1 MFFRSLFLI
10 QETKKILTFA
20 WYMEKV
26 VFLTDYLKPNLH
38 KCHQLKKFIFLMV
51 ILVLSVFL
59 YPDLANT
66 QEPILLG
73 CEINYPPF
81 CFVDVD
87 GQANGFSVEL
97 ILAALAAMGR
107 KAAFRVGPWTEVK
120 SWLEKGEVQALPLVG
135 RTPERESSF
144 DFTFPYL
151 SLHGAMVVR
160 TETKDIQNLND
171 LKGHKVAVMKDDNA
185 EEFLRREN
193 IGAEIYTTNTYIEAL
208 LGLSEGIY
216 DAVVIQWLVA
226 LRLLQEIGLNNLQIA
241 NKPIDA
247 FRQDFCFAVQEGD
260 RETLALLNEGLALVI
275 ADGTYQHLHSK
286 WFAALELPT
295 RRRIIIG
302 GDFNFPPFEFINEN
316 GQPDG
321 FNVDLTKAIANE
333 MDLDI
338 EIRLGPWA
346 KIREDLIEGKID
358 AIQGMLYSPERDL
371 LFNFTPPHTTVSS
384 VSVIRKGEGAPPS
397 SLDDLRGKQIIVQQG
412 DIMHDFLKENGIEDQ
427 AIFVESQKDALQVL
441 AEGKYD
447 CALVSMRTALYW
459 IEKHGWDNLTVGRE
473 PFVAND
479 YCFAVLHNQRALLSQ
494 LSEGLNLLSKTGEY
508 RKIYEKW
515 MGILDVR
522 SLRLIGILKYIA
534 IIIITLL
541 SLLFIFSLWSH
552 SLRKLVVKRT
562 RELHESEQQ
571 KELILNSTNELITY
585 YDTNLSIIWT
595 NRLSSKSIG
604 KTPEEVIGKHC
615 YELWHQRKAP
625 CTQCPV
631 LKALHDKMPHDGIN
645 QTPDGRYWYMRGYP
659 IFDEKGQVV
668 ALAEFTQDITEKKK
682 MEEEHEKLQGQL
694 LQAQKMES
702 VGRLAGGVAHDFNNM
717 LQAILGHTELALNQ
731 IDPFH
736 PIRADLIEIHQAAKR
751 SANLT
756 KQLLAFASK
765 QTIAPKVLDLNQ
777 IIEKTLNML
786 RRLIGEDIELDWYP
800 SKDLWSVNIDPSQI
814 DQILTNLC
822 INARDAITGHGK
834 ITIETGNAFFND
846 NYCAQHFGYI
856 PGEYVLMS
864 ISDTGCGMDQETLAN
879 IFEPFFT
886 TKGFGK
892 GTGLGMPTVYG
903 IVKQNNGFIN
913 VYSELG
919 KGSTIKIYLPRFK
932 KKSEP
937 IQEGISDLGLK
948 KGIETIFLVEDD
960 QAILKMTEKM
970 LKQLGYQVRT
980 AQTPQEAIN
989 IAHEGISPIHLLITD
1004 VVMPDMSGPEL
1015 TEKLQTVFPNL
1026 KVLYMSGYT
1035 SNVIAHQGVLD
1046 EDVHFIQ
1053 KPFSIKDL
1061 STKVR
1066 NILENII

>member
-1 MFFRSLFLI
+1 M
-10 QETKKILTFA
+10 KKILTFA

-97 ILAALAAMGR
+97 IRAALAAMGR
-107 KAAFRVGPWTEVK
+107 KAAFRVGPWAEVK

-144 DFTFPYL
+144 DFSPPYM
-151 SLHGAMVVR
+151 SLHGALVVQAN
-160 TETKDIQNLND
+160 TEDIQNLDD
-171 LKGHKVAVMKDDNA
+171 LKGRKVAVMLGDNA
-185 EEFLRREN
+185 EEFIRREN
-193 IGAEIYTTNTYIEAL
+193 IGAEIETTSTFKEAL
-208 LGLSEGIY
+208 LGLSQGNY
-216 DAVVIQWLVA
+216 DAVVIQRLVA
-226 LRLLQEIGLNNLQIA
+226 LRLLQETGLKNLRIV
-241 NKPIDA
+241 NKPIDG

-275 ADGTYQHLHSK
+275 ADGTYQYLHSK
-286 WFAALELPT
+286 WFAAMELPT
-295 RRRIIIG
+295 NRRIIIG
-302 GDFNFPPFEFINEN
+302 GDYNFPPFEFINEN
-316 GQPDG
+316 GLPDG
-321 FNVDLTKAIANE
+321 FNVDITRAIAKE

-346 KIREDLIEGKID
+346 KISEDLIKGKID
-358 AIQGMLYSPERDL
+358 AIQGMLYSPERGLIFD
-371 LFNFTPPHTTVSS
+371 FTPPHSTISYVSI
-384 VSVIRKGEGAPPS
+384 IRVGKGSPPA
-397 SLDDLRGKQIIVQQG
+397 SLDDLKGKQIIVQRG
-412 DIMHDFLKENGIEDQ
+412 DIMHDFLQKNGIADQ
-427 AIFVESQKDALQVL
+427 AIFVDSQEDALQVL
-441 AEGKYD
+441 AEGNYD
-447 CALVSMRTALYW
+447 CALVSLRAALYW
-459 IEKHGWDNLTVGRE
+459 IEKQGWNNLTLGRE
-473 PFVAND
+473 PFTTSD
-479 YCFAVLHNQRALLSQ
+479 YCFAVNQNQKALLSQ
-494 LSEGLNLLSKTGEY
+494 LNEGLNVISKTGEY
-508 RKIYEKW
+508 RQIYEKW
-515 MGILDVR
+515 MGIYDVKALKLITI
-522 SLRLIGILKYIA
+522 LRYIA
-534 IIIITLL
+534 GVIIPLL
-541 SLLFIFSLWSH
+541 ALLFIFFLWSWM
-552 SLRKLVVKRT
+552 LRKQVNIRT
-562 RELHESEQQ
+562 NELHESERQ
-571 KELILNSTNELITY
+571 KELILNSTDELITY
-585 YDTNLSIIWT
+585 YDTSLRIIWS
-595 NRLSSKSIG
+595 NRLATESFG
-604 KTPEEVIGKHC
+604 KTPKEVVGLHC
-615 YELWHQRKAP
+615 YELWHQHHEP
-625 CTQCPV
+625 CDECPV
-631 LKALHDKMPHDGIN
+631 LKALHDKAPREAIN
-645 QTPDGRYWYMRGYP
+645 QTSDGRYWHMRGYP
-659 IFDEKGQVV
+659 IFDKNGQVV
-668 ALAEFTQDITEKKK
+668 ALAEFTRDITEKKK
-682 MEEEHEKLQGQL
+682 MEEEHARLQAQL

-717 LQAILGHTELALNQ
+717 LQAILGHAELALNQ
-731 IDPFH
+731 VDPFH
-736 PIRADLIEIHQAAKR
+736 PLHEYLIEIYHAAER

-756 KQLLAFASK
+756 RQLLAFASK
-765 QTIAPKVLDLNQ
+765 QTISPKILDLNQ
-777 IIEKTLNML
+777 IVEGTLNML
-786 RRLIGEDIELDWYP
+786 RRLISEDIELDWYP

-864 ISDTGCGMDQETLAN
+864 VSDTGCGMDQETLAN